1 MAAGPIT
8 RFLVQRAVSWWAT
21 HSTEGIYIE
30 WDHPAPEGLVSLQW
44 SGSDLEMR
52 KLAVRWARTPSAGG
66 AEDVDVCTWTFLR
79 LDDSDVPT
87 NDWSDT
93 SKYTTIETAFDTC
106 WNGLKGAFNPNTKL
120 SQYRWSKDG
129 PAWRATPTPYNPAV
143 RVTDR
148 SVVGSAAGGAPM
160 TPPQC
165 ATTVTEKTVR
175 RDAWGRFYY
184 PAPATAKLGADGRID
199 STYAATL
206 LSTWVTFYNTCR
218 AARLVPVV
226 YAPALPVR
234 DRHRSG
240 VVVGQLAA
248 RDDVVYEVTDLQV
261 DDLFDVIRSRRWRN
275 PTVRSSTALAAL
287 P

>member
-8 RFLVQRAVSWWAT
+8 RFVIQRAVSWWAT
-21 HSTEGIYIE
+21 HSTEGIYFQRTEPTQEGSVLVE
-30 WDHPAPEGLVSLQW
+30 WTGTDV
-44 SGSDLEMR
+44 EMR

-87 NDWSDT
+87 NDWSDPT
-93 SKYTTIETAFDTC
+93 HYSAIESAFDTC
-106 WNGLKGAFNPNTKL
+106 WTGLKGAFNPNTKL

-129 PAWRATPTPYNPAV
+129 PAWRVSPTPYNPAV

-148 SVVGSAAGGAPM
+148 SVVGSAAGGALM
-160 TPPQC
+160 APPQV
-165 ATTVTEKTVR
+165 ATTVTEKTSR
-175 RDAWGRFYY
+175 RDAWGRFYF
-184 PAPATAKLGADGRID
+184 PAPTTAKFGADGRID
-199 STYAATL
+199 STYVATL

-234 DRHRSG
+234 DRHRNG
-240 VVVGQLAA
+240 VVVGSMPA
-248 RDDVVYEVTDLQV
+248 RDDVVYEVDTLQV
-261 DDLFDVIRSRRWRN
+261 DDLFDIIRSRRWRN
-275 PTVRSSTALAAL
+275 PTLRSNTALAAL